1 MPGNSCYEASARC
14 SLSLQRRDFG
24 FDRAGGDQQKLRSI
38 GEMTELSI
46 DTKNK
51 RICLRLELLGETE
64 PVDVDILRYSLK
76 RERRYDLHDR

>member
-1 MPGNSCYEASARC
+1 
-14 SLSLQRRDFG
+14 
-24 FDRAGGDQQKLRSI
+24 
-38 GEMTELSI
+38 MTELSI